1 MSEPKSQDAPSDP
14 ERTPSSEP
22 PALRRTTRP
31 GVSAKPNDSGR
42 IETAW
47 PASETPTP
55 DPPDEQRHP
64 VELLADDFMAR
75 LRRGESPSV
84 AEYAERYPALAD
96 DIREL
101 FPTIAAMERLKQGKE
116 RSADGRASLGPIRLE
131 RLGDYRI
138 IREIGRGG
146 MGIVYEAEQESLRRR
161 VAVKVLPR
169 QTLLDSKH
177 LRRFQ
182 REARTAA
189 RLHHTNIVPIFGVGE
204 QDGYHYY
211 VMQYIRGV
219 GLDQILRHLAD
230 SAASSRQGSL
240 AAEDLPTQHDLD
252 DALTRIGA
260 AMLRGGFRRCLAHQL
275 NRNKS

>member
-1 MSEPKSQDAPSDP
+1 
-14 ERTPSSEP
+14 
-22 PALRRTTRP
+22 
-31 GVSAKPNDSGR
+31 
-42 IETAW
+42 
-47 PASETPTP
+47 
-55 DPPDEQRHP
+55 
-64 VELLADDFMAR
+64 MAR

-260 AMLRGGFRRCLAHQL
+260 AMLRGDLQPRRSASASTTDDTTDPSGPRQSDQEGLAPDKKTSQADAPTQPCGRSL
-275 NRNKS
+275 PAAAATVSRPSEPNPPSDESAQGTAAASSQAVEGTG